1 MAYGKIFESLF
12 TGSMVGSGSTVFAV
26 WAYVIASTRPPG
38 IIEIH
43 PKLLATVIGCPQAE
57 VEAAVELLCSPDP
70 DSRTHD
76 HDGRRLLPEGR
87 FCYSVVN
94 WERYRMMR
102 DDETRR
108 IQNREAQRRWRNRSS
123 SASATR
129 KQPSAPSAQ
138 ADADA
143 LSPLRGDTAAGAA
156 PVVDSLRASPRLPDS
171 SGGDIATSTSV
182 PTSPN
187 AASEQGAATTTPPAT
202 SSPRSGQ
209 AKAVP
214 VPKPADVT
222 DAVWQDWLAHRR
234 AKKSTVTQRVLDDTR
249 RKATA
254 AGMTMDEA
262 LTHWVAQGYAGFFP
276 PASKPGSS
284 GGATFDRSGVIMKSA
299 PPGYYSGPAVQDL

>member
-1 MAYGKIFESLF
+1 MAEGFAKLF
-12 TGSMVGSGSTVFAV
+12 SSILRSSV
-26 WAYVIASTRPPG
+26 WQEPASTRLVWITMLAMSDRNGYVGASIPG
-38 IIEIH
+38 IATAAGVTLQEAETAINTFLAPDRYSRSREHEGRRIAEADRGWI
-43 PKLLATVIGCPQAE
+43 LLNYARFRDLRDVEARKAWDRERKRADRSGQKRTGAECPPQSAKVE
-57 VEAAVELLCSPDP
+57 VEVD
-70 DSRTHD
+70 T
-76 HDGRRLLPEGR
+76 
-87 FCYSVVN
+87 
-94 WERYRMMR
+94 
-102 DDETRR
+102 
-108 IQNREAQRRWRNRSS
+108 
-123 SASATR
+123 
-129 KQPSAPSAQ
+129 
-138 ADADA
+138 
-143 LSPLRGDTAAGAA
+143 PLRGAAAGAA
-156 PVVDSLRASPRLPDS
+156 PVVDSPRASPRLPDS